1 MIVVFVFCRCH
12 AGPGFKVDTKA
23 QTLWNEWAWPDNGQ
37 GMKVGERARLEG
49 ALYQQGRG
57 ARGAVYCLAIARFFL
72 AVMERCEMA
81 AASSVWACRV
91 GGGRRVGRSRVRR
104 NGPEAD
110 DTLVR
115 FCAESDAARSATIRE
130 VETPGDAQWRLQQ
143 TAQLQ
148 RAGSCLESA
157 A

>member
-1 MIVVFVFCRCH
+1 
-12 AGPGFKVDTKA
+12 
-23 QTLWNEWAWPDNGQ
+23 
-37 GMKVGERARLEG
+37 
-49 ALYQQGRG
+49 
-57 ARGAVYCLAIARFFL
+57 
-72 AVMERCEMA
+72 MELCEMA

-91 GGGRRVGRSRVRR
+91 GGRVGRSRVRR

-110 DTLVR
+110 DALVR

>member
-1 MIVVFVFCRCH
+1 M
-12 AGPGFKVDTKA
+12 
-23 QTLWNEWAWPDNGQ
+23 AWPDNGQ
-37 GMKVGERARLEG
+37 GIKRERQGATRGGLVPARARRPWSRE
-49 ALYQQGRG
+49 
-57 ARGAVYCLAIARFFL
+57 YCLAIARFFL

-91 GGGRRVGRSRVRR
+91 GGQ

-130 VETPGDAQWRLQQ
+130 VETPGDAQWRLQ
-143 TAQLQ
+143 
-148 RAGSCLESA
+148 
-157 A
+157 